1 MCRNFSP
8 PLTKPHR
15 HTHTARP
22 PVLFVCLCSNKCLF
36 LNLQMKLETL
46 ISNSKIADSLQ
57 MIPVESLRSLPYFHM
72 QKVILEWSNDL
83 NMVLE
88 TLK

>member
-1 MCRNFSP
+1 
-8 PLTKPHR
+8 
-15 HTHTARP
+15 
-22 PVLFVCLCSNKCLF
+22 
-36 LNLQMKLETL
+36 MKLETL